1 MPSNEKAAQ
10 IDYAHLLKLRLVVA
24 RVGEMDNAR
33 WWNTNGLLGQLGTLA
48 LKRGFSKTYA
58 FAQARAVFAVASH
71 RCVQVFDPPGGVTV
85 WKLPATIEDQFD
97 SQWSKWTE
105 RYQEWDGFFEAI
117 RGLRQ
122 TDLLA
127 ALLSLGVI
135 QESDAAE
142 ARKLRRAADN
152 RAVPIPGVRAIS
164 DETLSLLAA
173 GFFRGEPG
181 QPAIPYAKI
190 ED

>member
-1 MPSNEKAAQ
+1 
-10 IDYAHLLKLRLVVA
+10 V
-24 RVGEMDNAR
+24 
-33 WWNTNGLLGQLGTLA
+33 TL
-48 LKRGFSKTYA
+48 
-58 FAQARAVFAVASH
+58 
-71 RCVQVFDPPGGVTV
+71 

-105 RYQEWDGFFEAI
+105 RYQEWEGFFEAI